1 MSCVAFGL
9 RSLFVFLCLLA
20 VSVSLAPGALAQQG
34 KTLAILMPGAGGA
47 VSTDFLIRNRGRIS
61 GAGLDTQV
69 ATSAEQAASIA
80 RTEAAKGRK
89 VVVVG
94 MSQGGNMAGQVVAA
108 GAPLAGVV
116 FVAAPLRLVAGT
128 IGAPAKMPAALVV
141 HHRQDGC
148 QRTLPE
154 GVGYFQKWGGG
165 KVSVR
170 WINTTGKEA
179 PNPCGPR
186 GAHGFYMQDGQAV
199 SAIIEFVRAR

>member
-1 MSCVAFGL
+1 MSHVAFGL
-9 RSLFVFLCLLA
+9 RSLFASLCVLA
-20 VSVSLAPGALAQQG
+20 ISASVAPESLAQKG
-34 KTLAILMPGAGGA
+34 KTLAVLIPGAGGPVPA
-47 VSTDFLIRNRGRIS
+47 DFLMRNRSRIS
-61 GAGLDTQV
+61 GAGFDTQV
-69 ATSAEQAASIA
+69 ATSPEQATSIA
-80 RTEAAKGRK
+80 RAEAAKGRK

-94 MSQGGNMAGQVVAA
+94 MSQGGNKAGQVVAA

-148 QRTLPE
+148 GKTLPD

-165 KVSVR
+165 KVTVR
-170 WINTTGKEA
+170 WIDTKGAEA

-186 GAHGFYMQDGQAV
+186 GAHGFYMKDGAAV
-199 SAIIEFVRAR
+199 SAIIEFIRSR

>member
-94 MSQGGNMAGQVVAA
+94 MSQGGNKAGQVVAA

-116 FVAAPLRLVAGT
+116 FVSAPLRLVAGA